1 MSPKEVFIGMALPPL
16 RTEPIARK
24 TLALFAG
31 ASGDHQPTH
40 IDIDAA
46 RAKGRQDVI
55 AHGMLMMAYLSRVL
69 INWMPQERIRSYKA
83 RFVAM
88 TPVHAVATCEG
99 RVIAIEEGFAT
110 VELSI
115 CLADGTTVVWADAV
129 VDIRELGEPR
139 EVDRMSVAGTREA
152 VGASAEPSAAN
163 AALDAGS
170 SLPPL
175 VIRQQGSF
183 AIGGTVLRSPGKYD
197 STRGGADGQTLHG
210 DHAFVTY
217 QVPVH
222 ARRHPLVYVHGNA
235 QFSKT
240 WQTTPDGREGFQ
252 NIFLRRGFSTYL
264 VDSPRRGAAGRST
277 EAKLMTPTPE
287 DQFWFDAFRVGLWP
301 DYFPGVQFSRDPAVL
316 DQYFRQI
323 TPDTGPFDVQVV
335 SNAMAALFDKIGP
348 AVLISHSQG
357 GGVGWFT
364 VIKSDNVRA
373 VVSFEPG
380 SNFPFPENEVP
391 PQMPSAAGPLG
402 AVGVPMAAFMRLTR
416 VPIILFYGD
425 YIPEQP
431 TVYRGQDQW
440 RVRLAMAR
448 RWAEVVNRHGGDVTV
463 VRLPDVGLYG
473 NTHFPFSDLN
483 NTAVADEMHKF
494 LTAKGLD

>member
-1 MSPKEVFIGMALPPL
+1 MNAQEIFVGMALPPL
-16 RTEPIARK
+16 RTEPITRK

-69 INWMPQERIRSYKA
+69 TNWMPQERIRSYKA

-88 TPVHAVATCEG
+88 TPVHAIANCTG
-99 RVIAIEEGFAT
+99 RVVAIDGGLAT
-110 VELSI
+110 VEMSI
-115 CLADGTTVVWADAV
+115 QLADGTTVVLAEAV
-129 VDIRELGEPR
+129 VDVQGPR
-139 EVDRMSVAGTREA
+139 AQGDLDRTSVVDDPSVETAP
-152 VGASAEPSAAN
+152 AEPSSANPAACSC
-163 AALDAGS
+163 S

-175 VIRQQGSF
+175 VIQQQGSF
-183 AIGGTVLRSPGKYD
+183 AVGGTVLRHPGTYD
-197 STRGGADGQTLHG
+197 STRAGPEGQTLHG

-222 ARRHPLVYVHGNA
+222 ARRHPLVFVHGNA

-277 EAKLMTPTPE
+277 EAKLLTPTPE

-335 SNAMAALFDKIGP
+335 SNAMAALFNKIGP
-348 AVLISHSQG
+348 AILVSHSQG

-364 VIKSDNVRA
+364 VVKSDNVRA
-373 VVSFEPG
+373 VVSYEPG
-380 SNFPFPENEVP
+380 SNFPFPEDEVP

-402 AVGVPMAAFMRLTR
+402 AVGVPMAAFIRLTK
-416 VPIILFYGD
+416 VPIVLFYGD
-425 YIPEQP
+425 HIPEQP
-431 TVYRGQDQW
+431 TAHRGQDQW

-448 RWAEVVNRHGGDVTV
+448 RWADVVNRHGGDATV
-463 VRLPDVGLYG
+463 IRLPDVGLYG

-483 NTAVADEMHKF
+483 NVAVADEMHKF
-494 LTAKGLD
+494 LTTRGLD